1 MALQFFKV
9 LLTNYIM
16 KITFNKLT
24 VPKGYIYISLD
35 DGNTYDKVSI
45 DDIKNNNNSYSLSDT
60 QDYSKIKIKSNST
73 IISNLDIIKSIST
86 VRSSYS
92 NDNLEYLS
100 YLAKGKL
107 KSNMTSD
114 YPEVYQVRSL
124 DDGTSIIYV
133 NPHAY
138 SLTENSEP
146 PLSALNTAILTT
158 PYIRRFVF
166 LDVSTYSLGQEYRI
180 ITEDYP
186 SLFNYK
192 VMEPVHLSGYKLCI
206 PEYFKFSTLSSGKN
220 ISMYNPNV
228 NNILYLYMDSKK
240 KLFCNTEGGLAN
252 ISTNMYPIDCFS
264 LMHVWEDDTHFIVTK
279 DCYGPINTRYMVVD

>member
-1 MALQFFKV
+1 MVLQFFKV

-35 DGNTYDKVSI
+35 DGNTYDKVNI

-73 IISNLDIIKSIST
+73 IISNLDVIKSIST
-86 VRSSYS
+86 VRGSYS
-92 NDNLEYLS
+92 NDDLEYLS

-107 KSNMTSD
+107 KSNTTSN
-114 YPEVYQVRSL
+114 YPSVYQIRSL
-124 DDGTSIIYV
+124 DDGTSIIYMDPLRV
-133 NPHAY
+133 PRDGKL
-138 SLTENSEP
+138 S
-146 PLSALNTAILTT
+146 LSALNTAILTT

-166 LDVSTYSLGQEYRI
+166 LDVNDYGLYSNEYRI
-180 ITEDYP
+180 IIDDDP

-206 PEYFKFSTLSSGKN
+206 PEYFTHSTLKSGKN
-220 ISMYNPNV
+220 ISMYNPDV
-228 NNILYLYMDSKK
+228 NKILYLYMDSEK
-240 KLFCNTEGGLAN
+240 KLFFNPEGSLAYISMKQIDKYN
-252 ISTNMYPIDCFS
+252 IRY
-264 LMHVWEDDTHFIVTK
+264 VWEDDTHFIVT
-279 DCYGPINTRYMVVD
+279 DDSYGPINTRYMVVD